1 MYNKNLI
8 KVTSYVFDKMRGWE
22 RRKCILNKSDIIA
35 VRYLRLFLLA
45 GVLTMGFGEK
55 GLAQISKWSLE
66 LQGGVPYNIPMP
78 LTIKQENEPG
88 IRLNA
93 RFRSE
98 PFVSPGYYN
107 LRIGRWKN
115 GKSWEF
121 EFVHHKLFLDN
132 KPPEIQEYS
141 ISHGYNIVVV
151 NRALEKNIKN
161 FPFVLRLGAGVVL
174 AHPEI
179 TVRGQTLAQDEG
191 LFGWGYYISGP
202 VLNIAVAKRFY
213 IVEQWFVNTEL
224 KFNPSYARVP
234 VAGGHA
240 IFWNMPITFAF
251 GMGIDLFKNDNSG
264 NPGRN

>member
-1 MYNKNLI
+1 MSCLLNKADSI
-8 KVTSYVFDKMRGWE
+8 KVHL
-22 RRKCILNKSDIIA
+22 LNVCLLIGVVSM
-35 VRYLRLFLLA
+35 LFC
-45 GVLTMGFGEK
+45 VK
-55 GLAQISKWSLE
+55 GLAQNPKWSFE

-78 LTIKQENEPG
+78 LTIKQNNEPT

-93 RFRSE
+93 RYSSE

-107 LRIGRWKN
+107 WRLGHWKN

-121 EFVHHKLFLDN
+121 EFIHHKLYLDN
-132 KPPEIQEYS
+132 KPPEVQEFS

-151 NRALEKNIKN
+151 NRAFEKMAFEKI
-161 FPFVLRLGAGVVL
+161 PFIIRIGAGVVL

-179 TVRGQTLAQDEG
+179 TVRGEALSQDGG

-202 VLNIAVAKRFY
+202 VLNIVVAKRFY
-213 IVEQWFVNTEL
+213 IIEQWFVNTEL

-240 IFWNMPITFAF
+240 KFWNMPITFAF
-251 GMGIDLFKNDNSG
+251 GMGIDFLGKDRSADTG
-264 NPGRN
+264 IK